1 MMMKRQTGK
10 TFLMVGLTLLL
21 LAFVGNAVAQDRPA
35 DNMQLVL
42 EKVKADKK
50 LLVAQNMQLT
60 ESEAKAFWPIY
71 DQYQAELFLIRVQS
85 LRLINSYAES
95 YDMMT
100 NSKAKKLLNDFT
112 AIEAL
117 RLKLVKAYI
126 PKFQKVLSDVK
137 VARYV
142 QIENKINA
150 GLYFELASRIPLIT
164 EKP

>member
-1 MMMKRQTGK
+1 MKRQTGK
-10 TFLMVGLTLLL
+10 IFLMVGLTLLL
-21 LAFVGNAVAQDRPA
+21 LTFVGNAVAQDKPA
-35 DNMQLVL
+35 NNMQLVL

-50 LLVAQNMQLT
+50 LLVAQNMQLA

-71 DQYQAELFLIRVQS
+71 EQYQNELFLIRAQT
-85 LRLINSYAES
+85 LKLINSYAES
-95 YDMMT
+95 YDTMT

-112 AIEAL
+112 SIEAL

-137 VARYV
+137 VARYI

-150 GLYFELASRIPLIT
+150 ALYFELASRIPLIT

>member
-1 MMMKRQTGK
+1 MKKQTGNI
-10 TFLMVGLTLLL
+10 FFMMALTLV
-21 LAFVGNAVAQDRPA
+21 LAVFIGNAVAQDKPA

-60 ESEAKAFWPIY
+60 EAEAKAFWPVY
-71 DQYQAELFLIRVQS
+71 EKYQDELFL
-85 LRLINSYAES
+85 LRGQTLMLVDNYAQA
-95 YDMMT
+95 YYTMDNKT
-100 NSKAKKLLNDFT
+100 AKKLLNDFVK
-112 AIEAL
+112 IESL

-150 GLYFELASRIPLIT
+150 ALYFELATRIPLMV

>member
-1 MMMKRQTGK
+1 MMKRQTGK
-10 TFLMVGLTLLL
+10 IFLMAGLTLFLMV
-21 LAFVGNAVAQDRPA
+21 FIGNAVAQDKPA
-35 DNMQLVL
+35 DNLQLVL

-50 LLVAQNMQLT
+50 LLVAMNMQFT
-60 ESEAKAFWPIY
+60 EAEAKAFWPIY
-71 DQYQAELFLIRVQS
+71 EKYQDELFL
-85 LRLINSYAES
+85 LRGRTLMLISNYADAYETM
-95 YDMMT
+95 DNKT
-100 NSKAKKLLNDFT
+100 AKKLLNDFVQ
-112 AIEAL
+112 IETL

-150 GLYFELASRIPLIT
+150 ALYSELAKRIPLMV